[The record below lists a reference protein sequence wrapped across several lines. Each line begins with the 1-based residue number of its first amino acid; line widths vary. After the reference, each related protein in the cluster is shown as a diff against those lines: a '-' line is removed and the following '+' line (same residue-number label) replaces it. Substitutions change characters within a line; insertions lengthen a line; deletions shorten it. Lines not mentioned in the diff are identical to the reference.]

1 MNLVDASFKVAVLC
15 ALKPRS
21 NERQL
26 RGLEIVIDK
35 ENRSFIAV
43 VLINLFKKRRNM
55 KKHVFMHK
63 HIYAH
68 AFNPVNN

>member
-1 MNLVDASFKVAVLC
+1 MPVSRLLFFVL
-15 ALKPRS
+15 LNQGQ

-43 VLINLFKKRRNM
+43 ALINLFKKNRKRKNICINTCTHM
-55 KKHVFMHK
+55 
-63 HIYAH
+63 
-68 AFNPVNN
+68 